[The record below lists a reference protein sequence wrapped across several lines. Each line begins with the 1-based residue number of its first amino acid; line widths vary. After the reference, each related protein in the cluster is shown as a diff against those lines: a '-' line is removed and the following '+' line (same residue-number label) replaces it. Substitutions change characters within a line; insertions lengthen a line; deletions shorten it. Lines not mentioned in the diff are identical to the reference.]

1 MWSCK
6 LVQSRFPFLSFIFDG
21 GSLRG
26 PADHNRLI
34 NLFRK
39 EFCTMF
45 AGKRPFLCTAA
56 IRSHHS
62 LFINASILPLVFKF
76 PPCFYHEISFQAQ
89 FPLILHLTFFYHSP
103 HPHPP
108 HPLWWQPCAMCKWDE
123 MKSGNSAS
131 HNKRTHTLHT
141 LIHTDA
147 LCISKCIDN
156 LCVLTRMQSPTRAS
170 CVRQRVT
177 HPPEYKTHTHTPTHK
192 HTRYILFW
200 MQNHIME

>member
-1 MWSCK
+1 MNSPAREDQQTTEIFSVNKGSFWFQIEIPPGLVLNHSFVIASISANRLVEMWTCEW
-6 LVQSRFPFLSFIFDG
+6 VQSRFPFLSFIFDG

-39 EFCTMF
+39 DFCTMF

-56 IRSHHS
+56 IRSHH
-62 LFINASILPLVFKF
+62 LLLINASILPLVFRF

-108 HPLWWQPCAMCKWDE
+108 HPLWWRPCAMCKWDE
-123 MKSGNSAS
+123 IKSGNSAS

-141 LIHTDA
+141 LIHSRM
-147 LCISKCIDN
+147 LC
-156 LCVLTRMQSPTRAS
+156 A
-170 CVRQRVT
+170 
-177 HPPEYKTHTHTPTHK
+177 
-192 HTRYILFW
+192 
-200 MQNHIME
+200 